1 MPGFPVSYGCSVMI
15 TPGAAGPPDS
25 GILTVIL
32 PPFVMAGGLPLATAG
47 SICLMVNSVTGVP
60 YPLTIG
66 PLASTGVRVSGQ
78 ALVRTFDNIP
88 TPPGMLTVLGPPAA
102 PYVMDQ
108 WPP

>member
-1 MPGFPVSYGCSVMI
+1 
-15 TPGAAGPPDS
+15 
-25 GILTVIL
+25 VIL
-32 PPFVMAGGLPLATAG
+32 PPFVMAGGLPLATTG

-66 PLASTGVRVSGQ
+66 PLASTGVRVSGRP
-78 ALVRTFDNIP
+78 LVRTFDNIP
-88 TPPGMLTVLGPPAA
+88 TPPGVLTVLGPPAA